1 MQRAVAIRAA
11 LFLIATLTALVYLA
25 PTFLFDDTQEPPSW
39 WPAFL
44 PQETIRLGLDLQGGT
59 HLVLE
64 VKVEK
69 AIENALERVRGELVN
84 LLRERG
90 ISGATVE
97 KSPGGQL
104 QLKTPAA
111 DAD

>member
-11 LFLIATLTALVYLA
+11 LFIAAVLTASIYLA
-25 PTFLFDDTQEPPSW
+25 PTLFFDDPERPPSW
-39 WPAFL
+39 WPNSL

-64 VKVEK
+64 VAVEK
-69 AIENALERVRGELVN
+69 AVASAIDRVRGELVN

-90 ISGATVE
+90 ISG
-97 KSPGGQL
+97 S
-104 QLKTPAA
+104 
-111 DAD
+111 